1 MAELATGIAV
11 LAVIN
16 ALTALAFW
24 SDKQRAIAGQ
34 RRIRESDLLMLA
46 AVGGSP
52 GALFARHTFRHKSCK
67 QPFSIFL
74 ILICMIQIG
83 LIIGFAVP

>member
-1 MAELATGIAV
+1 MPELATGIAV

-16 ALTALAFW
+16 ALTVLAFW
-24 SDKQRAIAGQ
+24 SDKQRAIAGE

-52 GALFARHTFRHKSCK
+52 GALFARHTFRHKTRK
-67 QPFSIFL
+67 QSFSIL
-74 ILICMIQIG
+74 MMLICTIQIG